1 MAPFGWY
8 RFYPLPESIGIQGV
22 QSILKIQQ
30 CLGRHLTVNPPIK
43 IAGSAKVSLQVRHG
57 TTEEVSVIDRIG
69 IQPTISVG
77 ARPDSDNMWRF
88 AVTDN
93 GIGFSKKD
101 YQRVFEPFM
110 RLHNDTVQG
119 TGLGLATCKKI
130 VERHGGTIRCESTV
144 GEGTTFFFT
153 LRGAR
158 G

>member
-69 IQPTISVG
+69 IQPTISVFIEDDLPVSG
-77 ARPDSDNMWRF
+77 ADVGAW
-88 AVTDN
+88 
-93 GIGFSKKD
+93 
-101 YQRVFEPFM
+101 
-110 RLHNDTVQG
+110 
-119 TGLGLATCKKI
+119 CK
-130 VERHGGTIRCESTV
+130 RSAGGTAHGVNANQLFRWRHELKR
-144 GEGTTFFFT
+144 GELVEPIAGWAEI
-153 LRGAR
+153 L
-158 G
+158 